1 MLALTPKK
9 AGSPVPC
16 APATIQ
22 TVKHKR
28 VFENTVELRIED
40 GRRKGVG
47 WSEAWRRVSWYLT
60 FDGAAQ
66 RLGDFLFGK

>member
-1 MLALTPKK
+1 MLVFPPIKK
-9 AGSPVPC
+9 ANGDRPPPS
-16 APATIQ
+16 IQ